1 MRIITPVLAS
11 TMLLVAG
18 CGSSS
23 TDSDSGRL
31 PTSVINSETGTPT
44 IVFEKNHHN
53 FGNIN
58 EGEQLEYAFKFT
70 NTGDGDLLI
79 TDARATC
86 GCTVP
91 RWPTYPIKPGHSD
104 VIPVQFNTSGRKDA
118 QTKTVTI
125 TANTNPAETHIT
137 ISAFVIPKDQE

>member
-1 MRIITPVLAS
+1 MRHILPLLAS
-11 TMLLVAG
+11 LGIIASG
-18 CGSSS
+18 CGSRSS
-23 TDSDSGRL
+23 DTGETRL
-31 PTSVINSETGTPT
+31 PTTTINNASGTPT

-53 FGNIN
+53 FGNVN
-58 EGEQLEYAFKFT
+58 DGEQLEYAFKFT

-91 RWPTYPIKPGHSD
+91 RWPTYPIKAGNSD

-137 ISAFVIPKDQE
+137 ISAFVIPTDTE